1 MRPALP
7 INLSQFSQSMNEVLH
22 PWSEITPDLSE
33 HIFVAMAKMTSQIA
47 MLTDASRKIVWVNR
61 AFTSITGYAPEEAIG
76 KTPGDL
82 LQGADSDPQAVQRMR
97 AALDDGKSF
106 KEEMLNYRKDGES
119 YWVEIRV
126 EPIFTASGELR
137 GFFGLNENISQRK
150 RDLHLVLRR
159 QSELEAERQ
168 SVRERL
174 DLSLTA
180 MEGVIRCSPTP
191 IVLTDPD
198 QVITEFNPA
207 AETLLGYSRE
217 DMVGK
222 ATPAVF
228 RDMDEL
234 VSAAIQRG
242 WQGDVSEAS
251 FADLASFLQ
260 NGEVTTEQWHL
271 VAKDGERIPA
281 MLGSSVMRTG
291 QGEVIGHMGV
301 MTDLRSRLA
310 RERERQLLAGR
321 LQNVAR
327 HLPGFIYEYRLLP
340 DGSTSFPYASDGITS
355 ICGVTPEEARADGN
369 ICNRVIHP
377 DDLDRVESSIME
389 SAATGDLW
397 NCDYR
402 VMHAD
407 GSERWVSGSANP
419 EIQADGSVLWFGY
432 IRDITDRYKVEVALK
447 RKSALL
453 QLLNE
458 TALEFINVPVAQA
471 DGAID
476 KALEGVGRFFGID
489 RAYLFEYD
497 FGKLR
502 TCNTHEW
509 CAEGIEPFKDQLQD
523 QPIEWDSEWY
533 FKHLQ
538 GEVVHIPDVDAM
550 PPCSVKDILAMQSIR
565 SLLTVPLMHQ
575 DRPIGFVGF
584 DSVVEKRA
592 FSAEEVMLL
601 KVFAR
606 ALVSVRL
613 RIESHTALKES
624 RDQVEIFFDVSVGLL
639 CVCSL
644 QGHFL
649 RVNHGWEIFLGKNKE
664 AIHGTQFMNYVHPD
678 DRLQTELTMIEL
690 ANGQKVEGF
699 VNRYIDSHG
708 NWRSISWIAVCRNGM
723 IYCSARDVTAEREAS
738 DALEK
743 ALDDAKQMADM
754 RSRLISMASHEFR
767 TPLSSIRLSA
777 EMVQNQMT
785 GSFTPSPPKLE
796 KHLSR
801 IIASTDHLTRIISDV
816 LEIEGAGNRK
826 QGTELVPLDPQVIC
840 RECIQSVGGDSMVSR
855 RLSFSSAGTVSLVSA
870 NEILFKS
877 ALANLLD
884 NALKYSPEDRP
895 IVVELDSYGGQVRIR
910 IKDEGIGIP
919 EDEANRIF
927 VPFFRSSRT
936 THISGTG
943 LGLPIVL
950 QNMQRMGGTVQFHPN
965 KPSGSIFTL
974 FLPIHQTE

>member
-1 MRPALP
+1 
-7 INLSQFSQSMNEVLH
+7 
-22 PWSEITPDLSE
+22 
-33 HIFVAMAKMTSQIA
+33 MAKMTSQIA

-61 AFTSITGYAPEEAIG
+61 AFTTITGYAPEEAIG
-76 KTPGDL
+76 KSPGYL
-82 LQGADSDPQAVQRMR
+82 LQGEESDPRAIQRMR
-97 AALDDGKSF
+97 AALDSAKPF

-150 RDLHLVLRR
+150 RDLHLVLSR
-159 QSELEAERQ
+159 QWELEAERQ
-168 SVRERL
+168 SVSDRL

-191 IVLTDPD
+191 IILADPD
-198 QVITEFNPA
+198 HVITEFNPA
-207 AETLLGYSRE
+207 AEALLGYSRE
-217 DMVGK
+217 DLVGK

-228 RDMDEL
+228 HDLDEL
-234 VSAAIQRG
+234 ASVAIQRG
-242 WQGDVSEAS
+242 WQGDASGARFSE
-251 FADLASFLQ
+251 LASFLQ

-271 VAKDGERIPA
+271 VAKGGERIPA
-281 MLGSSVMRTG
+281 LLGSSVMRTSH
-291 QGEVIGHMGV
+291 GEVIGYMGV
-301 MTDLRSRLA
+301 LTDLRSRLA
-310 RERERQLLAGR
+310 HERERQVLLSR
-321 LQNVAR
+321 LQNVTR

-340 DGSTSFPYASDGITS
+340 DGSSSFPYASEGITRTS
-355 ICGVTPEEARADGN
+355 GVTPEEAKEDAAK
-369 ICNRVIHP
+369 CFQLIHP
-377 DDLDRVESSIME
+377 DDLDRVEESIRE
-389 SAATGDLW
+389 SAATGNLW
-397 NCDYR
+397 SCDYR
-402 VMHAD
+402 VMLDD

-419 EIQADGSVLWFGY
+419 EIQPDGSVLWFGY
-432 IRDITDRYKVEVALK
+432 IRDITDRHKVEVALN

-471 DGAID
+471 DSAID
-476 KALEGVGRFFGID
+476 KALEGLGRFFGID

-497 FGKLR
+497 FGKLK

-538 GEVVHIPDVDAM
+538 GEVVHIPDVAAM
-550 PPCSVKDILAMQSIR
+550 PSCSVKELLTMQSIR

-575 DRPIGFVGF
+575 DKPIGFVGF
-584 DSVVEKRA
+584 DSVFENRT
-592 FSAEEVMLL
+592 FSDEEVMLL

-613 RIESHTALKES
+613 RIESHLALKES

-644 QGHFL
+644 QGYFL
-649 RVNHGWEIFLGKNKE
+649 RVNHGWEIFLGKSKD

-699 VNRYIDSHG
+699 VNRYIDCHDS
-708 NWRSISWIAVCRNGM
+708 WRSISWIAVCRNGL
-723 IYCSARDVTAEREAS
+723 IYCSARDVTTEREAS

-767 TPLSSIRLSA
+767 TPLSSIRLST

-785 GSFTPSPPKLE
+785 VSLNHLPPKLE

-801 IIASTDHLTRIISDV
+801 IIVSTDHLTRIISDV
-816 LEIEGAGNRK
+816 LEIEGAGSRK
-826 QGTELVPLDPQVIC
+826 QGLELLPLDPLVLC
-840 RECIQSVGGDSMVSR
+840 RECIQVVLVDARASR
-855 RLSFSSAGTVSLVSA
+855 KLHFTAAGAVPLMLA
-870 NEILFKS
+870 NEVLFKS

-884 NALKYSPEDRP
+884 NALKYSPEDQ
-895 IVVELDSYGGQVRIR
+895 VVGVELDCYGGQVRIR
-910 IKDEGIGIP
+910 IKDEGMGIP
-919 EDEANRIF
+919 EDEVDKIF
-927 VPFFRSSRT
+927 DPFFRSSRT

-943 LGLPIVL
+943 LGLPIVR
-950 QNMQRMGGTVQFHPN
+950 QNVQRMGGNVQFHPN
-965 KPSGSIFTL
+965 EPCGSMFTMI
-974 FLPIHQTE
+974 LPIHQTE

>member
-1 MRPALP
+1 MTE
-7 INLSQFSQSMNEVLH
+7 IHH
-22 PWSEITPDLSE
+22 PWSEIAPDLSE

-61 AFTSITGYAPEEAIG
+61 AFTTITGYAPEEAIG

-82 LQGADSDPQAVQRMR
+82 LQGEKSDPAVIERMR
-97 AALDDGKSF
+97 DALEGARPF
-106 KEEMLNYRKDGES
+106 KEEILNYRKDGEP

-150 RDLHLVLRR
+150 RDLHLVLNR

-168 SVRERL
+168 SVCERL
-174 DLSLTA
+174 DLSITA

-198 QVITEFNPA
+198 LVITEFNPA
-207 AETLLGYSRE
+207 AEALLGYSRDE
-217 DMVGK
+217 VVGK
-222 ATPAVF
+222 CTPEIF
-228 RDMDEL
+228 HDGEEL
-234 VSAAIQRG
+234 TSRAIQRG
-242 WQGDVSEAS
+242 WGGDLKSVGFSD
-251 FADLASFLQ
+251 FARFFQ
-260 NGEVTTEQWHL
+260 HHEVTTEEWHL
-271 VAKDGERIPA
+271 VAKNGERIPTLLA
-281 MLGSSVMRTG
+281 SSIIRTG
-291 QGEVIGHMGV
+291 QGEVIGYMGV
-301 MTDLRSRLA
+301 MTDLRSQVEH
-310 RERERQLLAGR
+310 ERERQTLLSR

-327 HLPGFIYEYRLLP
+327 HLPGFIYEYQLMP
-340 DGSTSFPYASDGITS
+340 DGSSSFPYASEGITLT
-355 ICGVTPEEARADGN
+355 CGVTPEDARKDASKC
-369 ICNRVIHP
+369 IRSIHP
-377 DDLDRVESSIME
+377 DDLNRVEDSIRE
-389 SAATGDLW
+389 SATTGQLW
-397 NCDYR
+397 SCDYR
-402 VMHAD
+402 VMLAD

-419 EIQADGSVLWFGY
+419 EIQPDGSVLWFGY
-432 IRDITDRYKVEVALK
+432 IRDITDRHKVEVALK

-471 DGAID
+471 DAAID
-476 KALEGVGRFFGID
+476 KALEGLGRFFGID

-497 FGKLR
+497 FGKLK

-538 GEVVHIPDVDAM
+538 GEVVHIPDVASM
-550 PPCSVKDILAMQSIR
+550 PPCSVKELLTMQSIR
-565 SLLTVPLMHQ
+565 SLLTVPMMHQ
-575 DRPIGFVGF
+575 DKPIGFVGF
-584 DSVVEKRA
+584 DSVFEQRT
-592 FSAEEVMLL
+592 FSSEEVMLL

-613 RIESHTALKES
+613 RIESHIALKES

-644 QGHFL
+644 QGYFL
-649 RVNHGWEIFLGKNKE
+649 RVNHGWEIFLGKHKD

-678 DRLQTELTMIEL
+678 DRLETELAMIQL
-690 ANGQKVEGF
+690 ANGNKIEGF

-708 NWRSISWIAVCRNGM
+708 NWRSISWIAVCRNGL
-723 IYCSARDVTAEREAS
+723 IYCSASDVTAEREAS

-777 EMVQNQMT
+777 EMLQGYLSAAMS
-785 GSFTPSPPKLE
+785 GLPPKLE
-796 KHLSR
+796 RHLSR
-801 IIASTDHLTRIISDV
+801 IIGSADNLTRIICDV
-816 LEIEGAGNRK
+816 LEIEGTGSSK
-826 QGTELVPLDPQVIC
+826 QALEMLSLDPSEMC
-840 RECIQSVGGDSMVSR
+840 RECIHSVLVDAR
-855 RLSFSSAGTVSLVSA
+855 ATRKLHFSEVGEIPRIFA
-870 NEILFKS
+870 NEVLFKS

-884 NALKYSPEDRP
+884 NAFKYSPEDK
-895 IVVELDSYGGQVRIR
+895 VVSVILDACGGQVRIQ
-910 IKDEGIGIP
+910 IKDEGIGIA
-919 EDEANRIF
+919 EDEVAKIF
-927 VPFFRSSRT
+927 DPFFRSSRT

-950 QNMQRMGGTVQFHPN
+950 QNLQRMEGTVKFHPN
-965 KPSGSIFTL
+965 KPCGSVFTIL
-974 FLPIHQTE
+974 LPIHLTE